1 MPMYRKKLN
10 AVLFLIGVF
19 FSVHSYAEKTD
30 VVILV
35 NGDAVTG
42 EIKALEFGALRY
54 STDSMGTVGI
64 DWEDVISITSDQLL
78 EIELTDGNK
87 YYGQLLEPEHETTVR
102 LKTASQEVSLPAEQV
117 VRITPI
123 ETSDKFWQRLEGD
136 FSLGFQAQK
145 STGVITSNLSSDV
158 RYRARK
164 FLVGLKLNSAVTE
177 QPSPTL
183 LDPDATLITVRQS
196 IEVNYQR
203 FRGNRWFTD
212 WFTRWD
218 RNDDQG
224 IKGRTS
230 IGGALG
236 RYLVQT
242 NRNQFSLTGGLQ
254 GTHNTFTDQ
263 ENLDGSTEGIP
274 STTEAEGRIEI
285 RYLHR
290 SLVPEASVTFTSTI
304 YPLIEDLSQYRAETD
319 LSFKREFF
327 KDFFWDL
334 TVGHSYLSDP
344 PADGSSSDH
353 NVTTSIG
360 YKF

>member
-1 MPMYRKKLN
+1 MPMYCKKLN
-10 AVLFLIGVF
+10 AVLFLIGMF

-35 NGDAVTG
+35 NGDSVTG

-64 DWEDVISITSDQLL
+64 DWEDVTSITSDQLL

-102 LKTASQEVSLPAEQV
+102 VKTASQEVSLPAEQV

-123 ETSDKFWQRLEGD
+123 ETSDKYWQRLEGD

-158 RYRARK
+158 RYRSRK

-177 QPSPTL
+177 QPSPTI
-183 LDPDATLITVRQS
+183 LDPDATLTTVRQS

-203 FRGNRWFTD
+203 FRANRWFTD

-236 RYLVQT
+236 RYFVQT

-254 GTHNTFTDQ
+254 GTHSTFTDPVDQ
-263 ENLDGSTEGIP
+263 SIRAEE

-290 SLVPEASVTFTSTI
+290 SLIPEASVTFTSTI

-319 LSFKREFF
+319 LSFRREFF
-327 KDFFWDL
+327 NDFFWDL
-334 TVGHSYLSDP
+334 TITHSYLSDP
-344 PADGSSSDH
+344 PELSSSSDH
-353 NVTTSIG
+353 NVITSIG

>member
-1 MPMYRKKLN
+1 MPTYYKKLN
-10 AVLFLIGVF
+10 VALFLIGLL
-19 FSVHSYAEKTD
+19 FSVPANGAKTD
-30 VVILV
+30 IVILL

-42 EIKALEFGALRY
+42 EIKALDFGALRY

-64 DWEDVISITSDQLL
+64 DWEDVISITSIQLL
-78 EIELTDGNK
+78 EIELADGNK

-102 LKTASQEVSLPAEQV
+102 VKTASQEISLPAGQV

-123 ETSDKFWQRLEGD
+123 EASEKLWQRLEGD

-145 STGVITSNLSSDV
+145 STGVVTSNLSSDV
-158 RYRARK
+158 RYRSRK

-177 QPSPTL
+177 QPAPTI
-183 LDPDATLITVRQS
+183 LDPDATITTVSQS
-196 IEVNYQR
+196 IEANYQR
-203 FRGNRWFTD
+203 FRKNRWFTD

-224 IKGRTS
+224 IKGRSS

-242 NRNQFSLTGGLQ
+242 NRNQFSLTGGVQ
-254 GTHNTFTDQ
+254 GTHTSFTDLF
-263 ENLDGSTEGIP
+263 EE
-274 STTEAEGRIEI
+274 STTDAEGRIEI

-290 SLVPEASVTFTSTI
+290 SLIPEASVTFTSTI

-327 KDFFWDL
+327 NDFFWDL
-334 TVGHSYLSDP
+334 TVRHSYLSDP

>member
-1 MPMYRKKLN
+1 MSTHRKLFN
-10 AVLFLIGVF
+10 LTLLLTGLFLSAPG
-19 FSVHSYAEKTD
+19 HADKTD
-30 VVILV
+30 IVTLV
-35 NGDAVTG
+35 NGNAVTG

-54 STDSMGTVGI
+54 STDSMGTVTI
-64 DWEDVISITSDQLL
+64 DWEDIVHITSDQNLQI
-78 EIELTDGNK
+78 EITDGNR
-87 YYGQLLEPEHETTVR
+87 YFGRLLEVENEYAVVV
-102 LKTASQEVSLPAEQV
+102 KTASQEVILAANEI

-123 ETSDKFWQRLEGD
+123 ETSEKLWQRMEGG

-145 STGVITSNLSSDV
+145 STGVITSNLASDV
-158 RYRARK
+158 RYRSRK

-177 QPSPTL
+177 QPSPDVADSTL
-183 LDPDATLITVRQS
+183 TTMRQS

-203 FRGNRWFTD
+203 FRANRWFTD

-224 IKGRTS
+224 INGRAS
-230 IGGALG
+230 LGGAVG

-254 GTHNTFTDQ
+254 GTRTSFTGAV
-263 ENLDGSTEGIP
+263 EESA
-274 STTEAEGRIEI
+274 TEAEGRIEI

-290 SLVPEASVTFTSTI
+290 SLIPEASVTFTSTI
-304 YPLIEDLSQYRAETD
+304 YPLIDDLSQFRAETD

-327 KDFFWDL
+327 SDFFWDL
-334 TVGHSYLSDP
+334 TIGHSYLSNP
-344 PADGSSSDH
+344 PADASSSDH

-360 YKF
+360 YSF